1 MPAGQIGKSK
11 ISDSD
16 ADKMFDAVANGF
28 KHAANLPIDSLSKNN
43 AQFGGRDRAELR
55 DLRSL
60 AIEKNSAQQFRRE
73 CRVPRL
79 IQRHLVFLV
88 DLKTRVGKPL
98 REFAIVCEKEQTL
111 SLRVQTPDVE
121 EPGKFLW
128 KQIKHSVARMLIF
141 SGRNKSRGFMQH
153 DGKRWSDA
161 NKFAIDFDM
170 ITWVGLCAEVCAD
183 FAVDG
188 NTTGRDQLIAMSAR
202 SDAGGR
208 EETIEAHRGSRPY
221 R

>member
-60 AIEKNSAQQFRRE
+60 AIEKNSAQQF
-73 CRVPRL
+73 
-79 IQRHLVFLV
+79 
-88 DLKTRVGKPL
+88 L

-111 SLRVQTPDVE
+111 SLHVQTPDVE

-202 SDAGGR
+202 SD
-208 EETIEAHRGSRPY
+208 
-221 R
+221 